1 MQKAE
6 SPSGKAAYNHFG
18 RECTR
23 INRNRINFAFFAL
36 IRSNFSSSAIGI
48 QNAYNQVQMNFSE
61 LLRGLGVSHS
71 GGDPEISGLDYDSR
85 RVQPGWVFVAMR
97 GESSDGNRYIDVALK
112 HGAVAVVT
120 DSAVEHQRQH
130 VPWVVIQNGRRAL
143 ALMSANFY
151 GHPAE
156 KLKVIGVT
164 GTNGKTTTTF
174 LCESIL
180 RHCGKQ
186 PALIGTIEYHVPVCA
201 EKADVEKTSA
211 AFKVLPSPHTTPES
225 LELNQIFADA
235 LAAGATHA
243 VMEVSSHALAQERVW
258 GVPYEVAIFTNLTRD
273 HLDYHKDMDSYF
285 EAKSMLF
292 LGCGTRPPRAAVI
305 NADDEYGQKVAQTRV
320 SGSEQVILYGL
331 QSGDFRAT
339 NIDLKPD
346 STTFDLVTQG
356 STTKIE
362 TALIGGINVYNILT
376 AAAATFA
383 CGFTLEQIAEAIS
396 QFKQVP
402 GRFEKVDCG
411 QPFTVVVD
419 YAHTD
424 DALRNLTAI
433 ARDFARRELGLGR
446 VITVFGCGGDRDR
459 TKRPLMA
466 EAAGQGSD
474 FVILTSD
481 NPRSEDPHRIIE
493 DTLPSLRKTSTRYE
507 VEPDRKKAI
516 RLALIEAMPNDVVL
530 IAGKGHEKVQITR
543 EGTFPFDDVQVARDA
558 LQQMSY
564 TRGEAR

>member
-1 MQKAE
+1 
-6 SPSGKAAYNHFG
+6 
-18 RECTR
+18 
-23 INRNRINFAFFAL
+23 
-36 IRSNFSSSAIGI
+36 
-48 QNAYNQVQMNFSE
+48 MNFSE
-61 LLRGLGVSHS
+61 LLGGLGVSHS
-71 GGDPEISGLDYDSR
+71 GGDPQISGLDYNSR
-85 RVQPGWVFVAMR
+85 RVRPGFVFVAIR
-97 GESSDGNRYIDVALK
+97 GESSDGNLYIDTALK
-112 HGAVAVVT
+112 NGAVAVVT
-120 DSAVEHQRQH
+120 DSNSEQPRPD
-130 VPWVVIQNGRRAL
+130 VPWSVIPNGRRAL
-143 ALMSANFY
+143 ARMSANFY

-156 KLKVIGVT
+156 KLKVIGIT

-180 RHCGKQ
+180 RHCGR
-186 PALIGTIEYHVPVCA
+186 PSALIGTIEYHIPTA
-201 EKADVEKTSA
+201 EPAQASKASTDVRYR
-211 AFKVLPSPHTTPES
+211 VLPSPHTTPEA
-225 LELNQIFADA
+225 LELNQVFAEA

-258 GVPYEVAIFTNLTRD
+258 EVPFEVAVFTNLTRD
-273 HLDYHKDMDSYF
+273 HLDYHKNMDSYF
-285 EAKSMLF
+285 EAKSILF

-305 NADDEYGQKVAQTRV
+305 NADDEYGQSLGQSRKTLSQ
-320 SGSEQVILYGL
+320 QVILYGI
-331 QSGDFRAT
+331 QNGDFRAT
-339 NIDLKPD
+339 NINLQQDG
-346 STTFDLVTQG
+346 TTFDLATPSG
-356 STTKIE
+356 SVRIK
-362 TALIGGINVYNILT
+362 TALIGGINIYNILA

-383 CGFTLEQIAEAIS
+383 CGCSIQQIAEAIA

-433 ARDFARRELGLGR
+433 ARDFARRGPALGR

-474 FVILTSD
+474 FVVLTSD
-481 NPRSEDPHRIIE
+481 NPRSEDPLQII
-493 DTLPSLRKTSTRYE
+493 DDALPGLRRTTTRHE

-516 RLALIEAMPNDVVL
+516 RLALNEATPGDVVL

-543 EGTFPFDDVQVARDA
+543 EGTFPFDDVQVAREA

-564 TRGEAR
+564 AGGGKQ